1 MRFSIVRTFTRFI
14 MDTKTKNKDI
24 EINTHNQYN
33 SPGLNKN
40 DLKVDPIDQLKNV
53 GFTFIQ
59 VRL

>member
-1 MRFSIVRTFTRFI
+1 